1 MGEPNLAQTG
11 PVDVNVMM
19 AAQEMAEAVR
29 GKLSDDSP
37 LGKLV
42 GFSKSIS
49 EVWRERGR
57 EGGEGEGRG
66 GGGERGGGDGGGGE
80 GQALRRL
87 SSPTTLLLANS

>member
-57 EGGEGEGRG
+57 EGERGGEKGEGRG
-66 GGGERGGGDGGGGE
+66 GEGGGERGGDGGGGE
-80 GQALRRL
+80 G
-87 SSPTTLLLANS
+87 